1 VLSMKAVV
9 FESTGAP
16 DSVLSVHEIPEPEP
30 KHGQVK
36 VRMLCCPVNPSDLM
50 FVRGQYTLSPDCPAT
65 PGFEGVGIVEAAGGG
80 LRAKMMLGKRV
91 AVLSRRGGNWAEKNV
106 VPATQVIPFSSL
118 LTGSLSREEQ
128 ATFFVNPVT
137 AFVMTRHVLRVP
149 ADEWLLQTA
158 AGSVLGHMIIR
169 LGKRDGFKTLCV
181 VRREEQVAELQAA
194 GADAA
199 IWFDPA
205 KHSAEDFRA
214 AVASATGTSAD
225 ESVIRHAVDCVGGA
239 TGSAVVSVLGK
250 DARMLVY
257 GTLSGE
263 PLQIPSR
270 ALMTPGASITGFWLG
285 NYMETLKLP
294 AKLKLVRSVSSLIRD
309 GVLASEIGASFP
321 LEEITAA
328 VQAAETPGRRGK
340 VLLNIAQE

>member
-1 VLSMKAVV
+1 MKAVV

-16 DSVLSVHEIPEPEP
+16 ESVLTINDQPEPDP

-50 FVRGQYTLSPDCPAT
+50 FIRGQYTLSADCPAT
-65 PGFEGVGIVEAAGGG
+65 PGFEGVGIVESAGGG

-106 VPATQVIPFSSL
+106 VPASQVIPFSNL
-118 LTGSLSREEQ
+118 LTGRLTLEQQ

-137 AFVMTRHVLRVP
+137 AFVMCRKVLRIP
-149 ADEWLLQTA
+149 AGEWLLQTA

-169 LGKRDGFKTLCV
+169 LGKRFGFKTLCV
-181 VRREEQVAELQAA
+181 VRREEQVAELKAA

-199 IWFDPA
+199 IWFDPNE
-205 KHSAEDFRA
+205 HSLDQFRA
-214 AVASATGTSAD
+214 AVAAATGAST
-225 ESVIRHAVDCVGGA
+225 EHSVIGSAIDCVGGA
-239 TGSAVVSVLGK
+239 TGSAVVDVLAK
-250 DARMLVY
+250 QASMLAF

-263 PLQIPSR
+263 PLTVPSR
-270 ALMTPGASITGFWLG
+270 ALMTPGASISGFWLG

-294 AKLKLVRSVSSLIRD
+294 AKLKLVRTVSGLIRE
-309 GVLASEIGASFP
+309 GVLASEIGKSFP
-321 LEEITAA
+321 LNEVVSA
-328 VQAAETPGRRGK
+328 VQAAEAPGRGGK
-340 VLLNIAQE
+340 VLLNIADE

>member
-1 VLSMKAVV
+1 MKAAV

-16 DSVLSVHEIPEPEP
+16 ESVLTIKDLPEPEP

-50 FVRGQYTLSPDCPAT
+50 FVRGLYTLSADLPAT

-106 VPATQVIPFSSL
+106 VPASQVIPFSNL
-118 LTGSLSREEQ
+118 LTGKLSQDQQ

-137 AFVMTRHVLRVP
+137 AFVMCRNILRV
-149 ADEWLLQTA
+149 AAGDWLLQTA

-169 LGKRDGFKTLCV
+169 LGKRYGFKTLCV
-181 VRREEQVAELQAA
+181 VRREQQVAELKSAD
-194 GADAA
+194 ADAA
-199 IWFDPA
+199 IWFEPQEHSLDQFRSA
-205 KHSAEDFRA
+205 VAVATGASTEHSVIHSA
-214 AVASATGTSAD
+214 
-225 ESVIRHAVDCVGGA
+225 IDCVGGA

-250 DARMLVY
+250 RANMLAF

-263 PLQIPSR
+263 PLEVPPRS
-270 ALMTPGASITGFWLG
+270 LMTPGASISGFWLG
-285 NYMETLKLP
+285 NYMETLKMP
-294 AKLKLVRSVSSLIRD
+294 AKLKLVRTVSGLIRE
-309 GVLASEIGASFP
+309 GVLASEIGSSFS
-321 LEEITAA
+321 LDEVVSA
-328 VQAAETPGRRGK
+328 VQAAEVPGRGGK
-340 VLLNIAQE
+340 VLLNIAAD

>member
-1 VLSMKAVV
+1 MKAVV

-16 DSVLSVHEIPEPEP
+16 ATVLTIKDQREPEP

-50 FVRGQYTLSPDCPAT
+50 FVRGQYTLSADCPAT
-65 PGFEGVGIVEAAGGG
+65 PGFEGVGIVESAGGG

-106 VPATQVIPFSSL
+106 VPATQVIPFSNL
-118 LTGSLSREEQ
+118 LTGRLSREQQ

-137 AFVMTRHVLRVP
+137 AFVMCRKVLRVP
-149 ADEWLLQTA
+149 AGEWLLQTA

-169 LGKRDGFKTLCV
+169 LGKRFGFKTLCV
-181 VRREEQVAELQAA
+181 ARREEQVAELKAA

-199 IWFDPA
+199 IWFDP
-205 KHSAEDFRA
+205 KEHSLDQFRA
-214 AVASATGTSAD
+214 AVAAATGASTGHSVVGSA
-225 ESVIRHAVDCVGGA
+225 IDCVGGA
-239 TGSAVVSVLGK
+239 TGSAVVSVLAK
-250 DARMLVY
+250 QANMLAF

-263 PLQIPSR
+263 PLTVPSR
-270 ALMTPGASITGFWLG
+270 ALMTPGASISGFWLG

-294 AKLKLVRSVSSLIRD
+294 AKLKLVKTVSGLIRE
-309 GVLASEIGASFP
+309 GVLASEIGESFP
-321 LEEITAA
+321 IEEAVSA
-328 VQAAETPGRRGK
+328 VQTAEAPGRGGK
-340 VLLNIAQE
+340 VLLNIADG

>member
-1 VLSMKAVV
+1 MKAVV

-16 DSVLSVHEIPEPEP
+16 DSVLSIKDVPEPEP

-50 FVRGQYTLSPDCPAT
+50 FIRGQYTLGAECPAT

-80 LRAKMMLGKRV
+80 LRAKMILGKRV
-91 AVLSRRGGNWAEKNV
+91 SVLSRRGGNWAEKNT
-106 VPATQVIPFSSL
+106 VPATQVIPFSPL
-118 LTGSLSREEQ
+118 LTGSLSREDQ
-128 ATFFVNPVT
+128 ATFFVNPAT

-149 ADEWLLQTA
+149 CGEWLLQTA

-169 LGKRDGFKTLCV
+169 LGKRYGFRTLCV
-181 VRREEQVAELQAA
+181 VRREAQVAELQEV

-205 KHSAEDFRA
+205 RHSVEDFRA
-214 AVASATGTSAD
+214 AVASATGSSTD
-225 ESVIRHAVDCVGGA
+225 RSVIRHAVDCVGGV
-239 TGSAVVSVLGK
+239 TGSAVVSTLGK
-250 DARMLVY
+250 HARMLLF

-263 PLQIPSR
+263 PLQIASR

-294 AKLKLVRSVSSLIRD
+294 AKLKLVRSVSGLIRE

-321 LEEITAA
+321 LEEINAA
-328 VQAAETPGRRGK
+328 VQAAETPDRGGK
-340 VLLNIAQE
+340 VLLNIGQD